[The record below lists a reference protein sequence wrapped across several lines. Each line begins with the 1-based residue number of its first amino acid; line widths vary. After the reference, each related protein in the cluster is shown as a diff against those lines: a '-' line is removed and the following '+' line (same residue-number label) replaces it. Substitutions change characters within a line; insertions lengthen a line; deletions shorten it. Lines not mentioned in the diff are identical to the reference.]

1 MKLSQAKLQQ
11 LDTGVKVYNA
21 IFGTNFKLVIR
32 LYDNFYTCD
41 FVRMQDNNLVFAYFL
56 DKEIETRLVPL
67 PKNTELQ
74 SLQNSLYKEFL
85 GSFYTNSPVIKAT
98 YESFKT
104 FPDVLLKKLVELL
117 NNWDYLESN
126 EAYSGYPYIYN
137 LKNLETGFTLPFVEL
152 SQEDYNLVALYQCE

>member
-1 MKLSQAKLQQ
+1 MQSLAQILSSSYGYMTAF
-11 LDTGVKVYNA
+11 T
-21 IFGTNFKLVIR
+21 LVTLLKCKIII
-32 LYDNFYTCD
+32 LF
-41 FVRMQDNNLVFAYFL
+41 LLIFL

-74 SLQNSLYKEFL
+74 SLQNSLCKEFL
-85 GSFYTNSPVIKAT
+85 GSFYINSPVIKAT

-117 NNWDYLESN
+117 NNWGYLESN

-137 LKNLETGFTLPFVEL
+137 LKNLETGFTLPFVDF